1 MRPVSASSH
10 PRPLLPGSLIKQNP
24 QIENTFFFCFGRY
37 SSVDGELVDRAWS
50 SEFDPQ
56 HCLTPNVGLHPC
68 NPSNWKKEVG
78 VREVQSHLQ
87 KHSEDK
93 AKLVTSLIKI
103 LKKWENTVPLLGAA
117 YRVTQ
122 PTPRTGFQAPTPNR
136 QGRVSGHTLA
146 SCLSGFLWAVV
157 PWASGGVLTFRAL
170 QSSPATSIG
179 PSVWNLS
186 LQCSPALLALIHFL
200 LLFSA

>member
-10 PRPLLPGSLIKQNP
+10 PWPPLPGSLIKQNP
-24 QIENTFFFCFGRY
+24 QIENTFLCFGIC
-37 SSVDGELVDRAWS
+37 SSVGGELVDRAWS

-56 HCLTPNVGLHPC
+56 RCLTPNVGLHLC

-93 AKLVTSLIKI
+93 ASLWNLVTNLIKI

-117 YRVTQ
+117 YRVPQ

-136 QGRVSGHTLA
+136 QAGS
-146 SCLSGFLWAVV
+146 
-157 PWASGGVLTFRAL
+157 RAT
-170 QSSPATSIG
+170 P
-179 PSVWNLS
+179 
-186 LQCSPALLALIHFL
+186 
-200 LLFSA
+200 